1 LKEQDMKMQFK
12 LAALSLAMALSNGAQ
27 AEVVVDLFEG
37 NQGFNVGNGTV
48 DPNYVDGTATATDTD
63 PIITNPDGTIG
74 GTYTSLGGDILGD
87 EREIWVSKISGGG
100 TVAAYTN
107 VNGFNFDNASLTQGR
122 AQIQWDG
129 TDDSTMAID
138 YEGLGGTDL
147 TMGGV
152 LGSFEVTTVYSDGGY
167 FFEITAYTDATNWTK
182 LTLTGQQHLSSFTN
196 YIDFL
201 AFSLADNT
209 AFCDEQTV
217 TGVGCYPDGQ
227 GGFVRVDQNG
237 TGVNL
242 ANLGALVL
250 DINRFG
256 NSTINSLDITL
267 RSIKAVPEPGIL
279 GLLGLG
285 LLGFAVASRRNRKQ
299 A

>member
-1 LKEQDMKMQFK
+1 VQFK

-27 AEVVVDLFEG
+27 AEVIVDLFQG
-37 NQGFNVGNGTV
+37 NQGLESEGNGTTQYQ
-48 DPNYVDGTATATDTD
+48 DNTTSTTDTGST
-63 PIITNPDGTIG
+63 ITNPDKG
-74 GTYTSLGGDILGD
+74 GTYTTLGTDILGG
-87 EREIWVSKISGGG
+87 EREIWLSKISGAPVTDSG
-100 TVAAYTN
+100 TVRAYTDSY
-107 VNGFNFDNASLTQGR
+107 GFNIANNPNTQGR

-129 TDDSTMAID
+129 TIDSTMAID
-138 YEGLGGTDL
+138 YIGLRDGGAEGTDL
-147 TMGGV
+147 TMGGT

-167 FFEITAYTDATNWTK
+167 FFEITAYTDDSNWTK
-182 LTLTGQQHLSSFTN
+182 LTLKGQEHQTTFTN

-209 AFCDEQTV
+209 ATCDEETP
-217 TGVGCYPDGQ
+217 TGLGCYPDGQ
-227 GGFVRVDQNG
+227 GGYVRVQQNG

-242 ANLGALVL
+242 TNLGALVL

-256 NSTINSLDITL
+256 NATINALDITL
-267 RSIKAVPEPGIL
+267 RSVKAVPEPGIL

-285 LLGFAVASRRNRKQ
+285 LLGLAVTARRNRKQ